1 MRSELFAVFAA
12 GSLAVLAS
20 ACGAVPLAFR
30 RTVDTASAG
39 SGTAIAAG
47 VMLAVGGGLLLG
59 GRPNE
64 PALLA
69 AGVILGVLFVQLLR
83 IAYARHGD
91 LDITDLAGSDRH
103 RAVLIVAV
111 LTTHSAAE
119 GIGLASAFAGSR
131 AFGWTIGL
139 ALAVHKVPEGLAVSL
154 ALAPRGVSVRVAA
167 GFAALAAL
175 PLPLL
180 AVPAFVFVDAFHEI
194 LPAALGFAA
203 GAMIFVVASEML
215 PEARRQVGGR
225 AAANYCGITFAAT
238 VLFELAVALA

>member
-1 MRSELFAVFAA
+1 MTSELLAVFAA

-20 ACGAVPLAFR
+20 AGGALLIAFAR
-30 RTVDTASAG
+30 GADRERMG
-39 SGTAIAAG
+39 SGTAVAAG

-59 GRPNE
+59 SPDD
-64 PALLA
+64 AVLLVAGVA
-69 AGVILGVLFVQLLR
+69 AGVVFVQVLR
-83 IAYARHGD
+83 TAVARGGD
-91 LDITDLAGSDRH
+91 LDITDLADSDRH

-119 GIGLASAFAGSR
+119 GIGLASAFAGGR

-139 ALAVHKVPEGLAVSL
+139 ALAVHKLPEGLAVAL
-154 ALAPRGVSVRVAA
+154 ALAPRGVGVRTAA

-180 AVPAFVFVDAFHEI
+180 AVPAFVFVAAFAEI
-194 LPAALGFAA
+194 LPLALGFAA

-215 PEARRQVGGR
+215 PEARREVGGR
-225 AAANYCGITFAAT
+225 AAIVYCGTTFAAT
-238 VLFELAVALA
+238 ALFELAVALA

>member
-1 MRSELFAVFAA
+1 VSSDLLAVLAA

-20 ACGAVPLAFR
+20 ACGPLPLALR
-30 RTVDTASAG
+30 RRVDKASLG

-59 GRPNE
+59 SPDDAGLIV
-64 PALLA
+64 AGVA
-69 AGVILGVLFVQLLR
+69 AGIVFVQVLR
-83 IAYARHGD
+83 AALARRGD
-91 LDITDLAGSDRH
+91 VDITDLAGRPDRH

-139 ALAVHKVPEGLAVSL
+139 ALAVHKLPEGLAVGL
-154 ALAPRGVSVRVAA
+154 ALTPRGVSVRVAA

-180 AVPAFVFVDAFHEI
+180 AAPAFVFLDAFREI

-225 AAANYCGITFAAT
+225 AALIYCGTTFAAT
-238 VLFELAVALA
+238 ALFELAVSLA

>member
-1 MRSELFAVFAA
+1 VSSDLLAVLAA

-20 ACGAVPLAFR
+20 ACGPLPLALR
-30 RTVDTASAG
+30 RRVDKASLG

-59 GRPNE
+59 SPDDAGLIV
-64 PALLA
+64 AGVA
-69 AGVILGVLFVQLLR
+69 AGIVFVQVLR
-83 IAYARHGD
+83 AALARRGD
-91 LDITDLAGSDRH
+91 VDITDLAGRPDRH

-139 ALAVHKVPEGLAVSL
+139 ALAVH
-154 ALAPRGVSVRVAA
+154 RGVSVRVAA

-180 AVPAFVFVDAFHEI
+180 AVPAFVFLDAFREI

-225 AAANYCGITFAAT
+225 AALIYCGTTFAAT
-238 VLFELAVALA
+238 ALFELAVSLA